1 MRLDTPLRTAVSGAL
16 TPPSAGTHKRGA
28 GTSGP
33 AVTCTG
39 SILPTRC
46 SVMSFPLPTGGA
58 ARRIAW
64 LSSTLHQRFRLW
76 IPTFR
81 GGQTPKVRVWPRASV
96 YRRPRYSSAKLKW
109 GPGLWSA
116 TSYR

>member
-33 AVTCTG
+33 AVTLHRVDLAHSLFG
-39 SILPTRC
+39 HQLSHRLPGVRLDASHGC
-46 SVMSFPLPTGGA
+46 H
-58 ARRIAW
+58 RR
-64 LSSTLHQRFRLW
+64 STNDSGCGYPFL
-76 IPTFR
+76 R

-96 YRRPRYSSAKLKW
+96 YRRPRYSSAKLK
-109 GPGLWSA
+109 
-116 TSYR
+116 